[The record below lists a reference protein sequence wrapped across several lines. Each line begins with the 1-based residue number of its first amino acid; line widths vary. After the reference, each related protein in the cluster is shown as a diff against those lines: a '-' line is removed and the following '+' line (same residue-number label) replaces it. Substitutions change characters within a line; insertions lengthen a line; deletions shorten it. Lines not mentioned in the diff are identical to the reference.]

1 MQAPENTTKPTPAA
15 TENYSRVGHVDRTLD
30 ITRDTCP
37 MTFVR
42 TRLALD
48 TMSSGQLLAVTLR
61 GEEPLRNVSR
71 SASALGHAIISQRDE
86 TDGSGTLF
94 IRKA

>member
-1 MQAPENTTKPTPAA
+1 MQAPEDTTTPTSPV

-42 TRLALD
+42 TRLVLD
-48 TMSSGQLLAVTLR
+48 AMSSGQLLAVTLH

-86 TDGSGTLF
+86 TDGSVTLF